1 MLMSYYVLLLEFKV
15 VSVLNNIQGIV
26 VKVNPDL
33 HFPLRGRKG
42 ERIGHQ
48 RQVL

>member
-1 MLMSYYVLLLEFKV
+1 MLMSYYALLLEFKV

-42 ERIGHQ
+42 ERIGH
-48 RQVL
+48 

>member
-1 MLMSYYVLLLEFKV
+1 MLMSYYVLLEFKV

-33 HFPLRGRKG
+33 YVPLRGRKG